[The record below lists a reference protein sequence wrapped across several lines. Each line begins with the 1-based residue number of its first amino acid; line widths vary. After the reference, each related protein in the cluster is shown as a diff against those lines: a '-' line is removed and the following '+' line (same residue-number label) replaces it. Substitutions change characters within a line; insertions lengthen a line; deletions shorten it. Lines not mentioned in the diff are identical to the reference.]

1 METPVRTG
9 PYRGVAACRRPAS
22 GQCDAQGRC
31 RVAGPI
37 SDAPRPGC
45 RCVARDPQRRDLR
58 RRHARPGNF
67 LHRHPPPLCGRK
79 KRPFSGA
86 GCRHQLHQHSRTLP
100 SMLNTEEKTQA
111 VVSALEDVKA
121 LDITVI
127 DTSKL
132 SPLFE
137 RMVVASAQSTRQTKA
152 LASSVVVKLKALG
165 ETVNST
171 EGEDSGE
178 WVLVDLGEVVVHI
191 MQPAVRAYYNL
202 EELWSVHPKQR
213 AISGK

>member
-1 METPVRTG
+1 
-9 PYRGVAACRRPAS
+9 
-22 GQCDAQGRC
+22 
-31 RVAGPI
+31 
-37 SDAPRPGC
+37 
-45 RCVARDPQRRDLR
+45 
-58 RRHARPGNF
+58 
-67 LHRHPPPLCGRK
+67 
-79 KRPFSGA
+79 
-86 GCRHQLHQHSRTLP
+86 
-100 SMLNTEEKTQA
+100 MLNTEEKTQA

-137 RMVVASAQSTRQTKA
+137 RMIVASAQSTRQTKA
-152 LASSVVVKLKALG
+152 LADNVEKKLRELN
-165 ETVNST
+165 EVPLST
-171 EGEDSGE
+171 EGESSGE
-178 WVLVDLGEVVVHI
+178 WILVDFGEVLVHI